1 VENFEEFVARVRS
14 EVDASLSEWLEGRVV
29 QAASRGPD
37 VEAVADAVR
46 QLVLR
51 GGKRLRPV
59 LLAAAFEACGGE
71 SDAHGASVVAR
82 AGAALELLQGYLL
95 VHDDLMDG
103 DDMRRGGPSVP
114 AVMRERFARDGDAA
128 SIAAGDLACAWAQ
141 SALLEL
147 AIDPVRL
154 VLAARELAVVQEE
167 VVSGQV
173 LDVRGEASNA
183 DEVEAVHA
191 LKTAS
196 YTVRGPL
203 AIGARLAGAR
213 PSQLAA
219 LTAFAKPLGVAF
231 QLRDDVMG
239 TFGNPRTMGKPSGG
253 DLRRGKRTALVVEA
267 MPDPDAWGSVARV
280 LGRPEASD
288 DEVSAAIASLEAC
301 GARARVEARIA
312 ALLRTARKAL
322 EHTDLTDGGRE
333 LLACAAVAMTERE
346 R

>member
-1 VENFEEFVARVRS
+1 MESFEEFVVRVRS
-14 EVDASLSEWLEGRVV
+14 EVDAWLSDWLEGRVV
-29 QAASRGPD
+29 QAAARGAE

-51 GGKRLRPV
+51 GGKRLRAV

-71 SDAHGASVVAR
+71 RDAHAAAVIAK

-95 VHDDLMDG
+95 IHDDLMDG
-103 DDMRRGGPSVP
+103 DEVRRGGPSVP
-114 AVMRERFARDGDAA
+114 AMMRERFGKDGDAA

-147 AIDPVRL
+147 AVDPTRL
-154 VLAARELAVVQEE
+154 VLAAQELALVQEE

-173 LDVRGEASNA
+173 LDVGGEARNA
-183 DEVEAVHA
+183 DEVESVHA

-203 AIGARLAGAR
+203 AMGARLAGAQ
-213 PSQLAA
+213 PSQLIA

-239 TFGNPRTMGKPSGG
+239 TFGNPRAMGKPSGG

-280 LGRPEASD
+280 LGRPDASD
-288 DEVSAAIASLEAC
+288 EEVGAAIASLEAC
-301 GARARVEARIA
+301 GARARVEARIT

-322 EHTDLTDGGRE
+322 EHADLTDGGRE
-333 LLACAAVAMTERE
+333 LLACAAVAMTDRE